1 MMNNEL
7 KAKIE
12 ELIPQLAVVRRDLH
26 KHPES
31 GWTEFRTAS
40 LAIKKMRELGYTVTM
55 GKDAVCREAMMGVPA
70 PEVLKRHMERAVA
83 QGADPDL
90 VAQMEGGL
98 TGFWTDMDLGGE
110 GPFLAVRFDMDCNDV
125 TECADADHRPNVEGF
140 ASVNA
145 GCMHACGH
153 DGHTAIGLALAEVIA
168 SLRGQLKGKIRFIFQ
183 PAEEGVR
190 GAMPMEKAGA
200 VEGVNEIFG
209 MHLGFQANRMGTV
222 ICGTKNF
229 LATTKADVTFTGVPA
244 HAGNAPEE
252 GKNAL
257 LSAATALLNM
267 HAIPRSG
274 KGDTRI
280 TVGKLIGG
288 EGRNVIPPKAVLVL
302 ETRGI
307 TSDLDAY
314 MFGEVKR
321 IAKAAGDMWGCGCS
335 IDIKGGTKSGE
346 SDLEVAKVVAEEA
359 REMGCFDKVVEE
371 QNFGAS
377 EDYSHFMSTVQAAG
391 GKGTYV
397 QVGSTLRAG
406 HHNSH
411 FDFDEQTLANAL
423 ELMSRC
429 VWRTLAK

>member
-1 MMNNEL
+1 MAYLEPVTDQWLIQTRRQIHAWPEPGWAEFVSAARVIEHLEKENFKVLCGREVINE
-7 KAKIE
+7 KFIRGAKKSQIE
-12 ELIPQLAVVRRDLH
+12 EGLKFARERGVSEAILARLDGVTGVVGILETGRPGPKVGFRCELDCVPGTETDDPEHIPN
-26 KHPES
+26 K
-31 GWTEFRTAS
+31 
-40 LAIKKMRELGYTVTM
+40 
-55 GKDAVCREAMMGVPA
+55 
-70 PEVLKRHMERAVA
+70 
-83 QGADPDL
+83 
-90 VAQMEGGL
+90 
-98 TGFWTDMDLGGE
+98 
-110 GPFLAVRFDMDCNDV
+110 
-125 TECADADHRPNVEGF
+125 EGF
-140 ASVNA
+140 ASQHP
-145 GCMHACGH
+145 GYMHACGH
-153 DGHTAIGLALAEVIA
+153 DGHQAVMMGLATWLNAN
-168 SLRGQLKGKIRFIFQ
+168 RDQLCGTVKLIFQ

-190 GAMPMEKAGA
+190 GATPMERAGA
-200 VEGVNEIFG
+200 VKGVDEIFG
-209 MHLGFQANRMGTV
+209 MHIGFQANNIGKV

-229 LATTKADVTFTGVPA
+229 LATTKADITFTGVPA

-280 TVGKLIGG
+280 TVGKLNGG
-288 EGRNVIPPKAVLVL
+288 EGRNVIPPKATLVL

-307 TSDLDAY
+307 TSALDEY

-321 IAKAAGDMWGCGCS
+321 IAKAAAEMWGCGYS
-335 IDIKGGTKSGE
+335 IDLKGGTKSGE

-359 REMGCFDKVVEE
+359 RDMGCFTDIIEE

-411 FDFDEQTLANAL
+411 FDFDEQSLANAL

-429 VWRTLAK
+429 VYRTLAK

>member
-1 MMNNEL
+1 MDQAL
-7 KAKIE
+7 KAKVD
-12 ELIPQLAVVRRDLH
+12 ELIPTLATVRRDLH
-26 KHPES
+26 KYPES

-40 LAIKKMRELGYTVTM
+40 MAIKKMQSLGYAITM
-55 GKDAVCREAMMGVPA
+55 GADAVDRDTMMGVPPA
-70 PEVLKRHMERAVA
+70 EVLKRHMARAIS
-83 QGADPDL
+83 QGADPAL
-90 VAQMEGGL
+90 VEKMEGGM
-98 TGFWTDMDLGGE
+98 TGFWADMDFGGQ

-125 TECADADHRPNVEGF
+125 SECGDADHRPNAEGF
-140 ASVNA
+140 ASVNPGA
-145 GCMHACGH
+145 MHACGH
-153 DGHTAIGLALAEVIA
+153 DGHMAIGLALAEVVA
-168 SLRGQLKGKIRFIFQ
+168 SMRDRFQGKIRFIFQ

-190 GAMPMEKAGA
+190 GATPMERAGA
-200 VEGVNEIFG
+200 VKGVDEIFG
-209 MHLGFQANRMGTV
+209 MHIGFQANNIGKV

-229 LATTKADVTFTGVPA
+229 LATTKADITFTGVPA

-257 LSAATALLNM
+257 LAAATALLNM

-280 TVGKLIGG
+280 TVGKLNGG
-288 EGRNVIPPKAVLVL
+288 EGRNVIPPKATLVL

-307 TSDLDAY
+307 TSALDEY

-321 IAKAAGDMWGCGCS
+321 IAKAAADMWGCGYS
-335 IDIKGGTKSGE
+335 IDLKGGTKSGE
-346 SDLEVAKVVAEEA
+346 SDLDVAKVVAEEA
-359 REMGCFDKVVEE
+359 RDMGCFSEIIEE

-411 FDFDEQTLANAL
+411 FDFDEQSLANAL

-429 VWRTLAK
+429 VYHTLVK

>member
-1 MMNNEL
+1 MNTLLQE
-7 KAKIE
+7 KINAV
-12 ELIPQLAVVRRDLH
+12 IPNLVAVRRDLH
-26 KHPES
+26 KHAES
-31 GWTEFRTAS
+31 AWTEFRTAS
-40 LAIKKMRELGYTVTM
+40 MAITKMRELGYEVTM
-55 GKDAVCREAMMGVPA
+55 GADAVCKEAMMGVPA
-70 PEVLKRHMERAVA
+70 EAVLAGHMERAVR
-83 QGADPDL
+83 QGADPEL
-90 VAQMEGGL
+90 VAKMAGGM
-98 TGFWTDMDLGGE
+98 TGFWADMTFAEE
-110 GPFLAVRFDMDCNDV
+110 GPFVAVRFDMDCNDV
-125 TECADADHRPNVEGF
+125 SECDAADHRPNAEGF
-140 ASVNA
+140 ASVNPGA
-145 GCMHACGH
+145 MHACGH
-153 DGHTAIGLALAEVIA
+153 DGHVAIGLALAEVVA
-168 SLRGQLKGKIRFIFQ
+168 GMRDQLKGKIRFIFQ

-200 VEGVNEIFG
+200 VEGVEQIFG
-209 MHLGFQANRMGTV
+209 MHIGFQANKIGTV

-229 LATTKADVTFTGVPA
+229 LATTKADITFTGVPA

-257 LSAATALLNM
+257 LAAATALLNM

-321 IAKAAGDMWGCGCS
+321 IAKAAADMWGCGYS

-346 SDLEVAKVVAEEA
+346 SDAEIAALVAEEA
-359 REMGCFDKVVEE
+359 RAMGVFDNVIELKD
-371 QNFGAS
+371 FGAS

-397 QVGSTLRAG
+397 QVGSDLMAG
-406 HHNSH
+406 HHNGH
-411 FDFDEQTLANAL
+411 FDFDETSLTNAL
-423 ELMSRC
+423 TLMGRC
-429 VWRTLAK
+429 VVRSMGK

>member
-1 MMNNEL
+1 MNTDL
-7 KAKIE
+7 QAKLQ
-12 ELIPQLAVVRRDLH
+12 ELIPGLVAVRRDLH
-26 KHPES
+26 KYPES
-31 GWTEFRTAS
+31 AWTEFRTAS
-40 LAIKKMRELGYTVTM
+40 MCIKKMQELGYAITM
-55 GKDAVCREAMMGVPA
+55 GEDAVKRDAMMGVPA
-70 PEVLKRHMERAVA
+70 ADVLKGHMERAVA
-83 QGADPDL
+83 QGADAEL
-90 VAQMEGGL
+90 VAKMEGGL
-98 TGFWTDMDLGGE
+98 TGFWADMDFGGE

-125 TECADADHRPNVEGF
+125 SECDAADHRPNMEGY
-140 ASVNA
+140 ASVNKGA
-145 GCMHACGH
+145 MHACGH
-153 DGHTAIGLALAEVIA
+153 DAHVAIALALAELVA
-168 SLRGQLKGKIRFIFQ
+168 SMRDQFTGKIRFIFQ

-200 VEGVNEIFG
+200 VEGVDQIFG
-209 MHLGFQANRMGTV
+209 MHIGFQANKLCKV

-229 LATTKADVTFTGVPA
+229 LATTKADITFTGVPA

-257 LSAATALLNM
+257 LAAATALLNM

-307 TSDLDAY
+307 TSALDEY

-321 IAKAAGDMWGCGCS
+321 IAKAAADMWGCGYS

-346 SDLEVAKVVAEEA
+346 SDLEVAEVVAEEA
-359 REMGCFDKVVEE
+359 RAMGCFNEVIVE

-377 EDYSHFMSTVQAAG
+377 EDYSHFMSTVQANG

-397 QVGSTLRAG
+397 QVGSNLSAG
-406 HHNSH
+406 HHNGH
-411 FDFDEQTLANAL
+411 FDFDEKAL
-423 ELMSRC
+423 EDSLVLMARC
-429 VWRTLAK
+429 VYRTLAK